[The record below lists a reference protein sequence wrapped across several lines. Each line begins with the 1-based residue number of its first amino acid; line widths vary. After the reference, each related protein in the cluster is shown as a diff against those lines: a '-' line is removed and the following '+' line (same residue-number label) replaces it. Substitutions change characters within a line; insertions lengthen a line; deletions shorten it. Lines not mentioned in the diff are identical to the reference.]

1 MKSTFKI
8 HCSEHECSWPTNMA
22 DQQSV
27 NVTSSTTS
35 CNPIVLCWMR
45 MIVSWPVNNPKRHL
59 SRHAQSVSFFWH
71 AEKRFILNQ
80 LLKLS
85 HIHSYSSPSTGIL
98 RRATTS
104 QYWLDSSVGRALRY
118 REARALWVGFRI
130 DGFGSKTKLDH
141 RSFFSLGRYVNRF
154 FHWNYF
160 FFRTHKWIVLFARA
174 DWLARRLISA
184 KYYSPPSSRR
194 KTKWIF
200 SAYCHK

>member
-35 CNPIVLCWMR
+35 CNPIVLCWLR
-45 MIVSWPVNNPKRHL
+45 MIVNWPVNNPKRHL

-104 QYWLDSSVGRALRY
+104 QYWLDSSVGRALHRY

-160 FFRTHKWIVLFARA
+160 FFVWGCFRQCAGLNKAPQKKKKWFCASCRKNQKEWA
-174 DWLARRLISA
+174 DVV
-184 KYYSPPSSRR
+184 
-194 KTKWIF
+194 
-200 SAYCHK
+200 